1 MNYSLQVDPDT
12 GERFLAV
19 AARGQDLLKDPL
31 LNKGTAFTEEER
43 GIFGLRGLL
52 PDHVSTIEDQL
63 SRARTQLDS
72 KPEALQK
79 SIYLSGLQ
87 DRNETLFYRFLIENL
102 EEIVPIVY
110 TPVVAEACQHWSR
123 IFRRARGVYVTP
135 KDRGRIA
142 DLLQS
147 RPTRHPAVLVVTDNE
162 RILGIGDQGAGG
174 MGIPI
179 GKLAL
184 YTAGA
189 GIHPANTLPIS
200 LDVGT
205 NNEELLDDPLYLGLH
220 EPRLRGEEYWSL
232 IDEFVEAVLEVFP
245 DSLLQWEDFGNK
257 TSFRNL
263 DRYRDQLASFNDD
276 IEGTAALTVGGLLV
290 AMREHNTTWAEQRIV
305 IAGAGSAGIGL
316 ARTISAAMRASG
328 LTVDEARARIF
339 LVDSKSLVHESRTDI
354 TDTKREWAIPDE
366 LMSGWGVAG
375 SPTLHEVVRHVVPTV
390 LIGLSGRAGL
400 FTKEMIREIADGVER
415 PVIMPMSNPTNC
427 TEVIP
432 ADALDWTDGRALV
445 ATGSPFEPVEYDGYQ
460 RFIGQAN
467 NMYIFPAMGLGT
479 LAARA
484 RRITDGMFLASATAL
499 AASVSPAVAAGG
511 SLFPPITD
519 VRSVSRAVA
528 IAVGEQ
534 AIREGV
540 ADEQPDIAGKVD
552 DLIWW
557 PEYLPYRLAGGE
569 G

>member
-1 MNYSLQVDPDT
+1 MNYSLQVDPES
-12 GERFLAV
+12 GERYLAV
-19 AARGQDLLKDPL
+19 AVRGQDLLKDPL
-31 LNKGTAFTEEER
+31 LNKGTAFTDEER
-43 GIFGLRGLL
+43 DAFGLRGLL
-52 PDHVSTIEDQL
+52 PDHISSIEDQL
-63 SRARTQLDS
+63 ARARTQIES
-72 KPEALQK
+72 KPEDLQK

-102 EEIVPIVY
+102 EETVPIVY
-110 TPVVAEACQHWSR
+110 TPVVAEACKHWSR

-135 KDRGRIA
+135 KDRGRIP
-142 DLLQS
+142 DLLRS
-147 RPTRHPAVLVVTDNE
+147 RPTRHPSVIVATDNE
-162 RILGIGDQGAGG
+162 RILGIGDQGTGG

-189 GIHPANTLPIS
+189 GIHPANTLPVS

-205 NNEELLDDPLYLGLH
+205 NNEDLLHDPLYLGLH
-220 EPRLRGEEYWSL
+220 EPRLRGDEYWSL
-232 IDEFVEAVLEVFP
+232 IDEFVEAVIEVFP

-257 TSFRNL
+257 TSFTNL
-263 DRYRDQLASFNDD
+263 DRYRDRLASFNDD

-290 AMREHNTTWAEQRIV
+290 AMREHNSTWDEQRIV

-316 ARTISAAMRASG
+316 ARTISAAMRESG
-328 LTVDEARARIF
+328 LSDDEARSRIF
-339 LVDSKSLVHESRTDI
+339 LVDSKSLVNESRTDL
-354 TDTKREWAIPDE
+354 TETKREWAIPD
-366 LMSGWGVAG
+366 GWIAGWSAAG
-375 SPTLHEVVRHVVPTV
+375 SPTLHEVVRHVKPTV
-390 LIGLSGRAGL
+390 LIGLSGQAGL
-400 FTKEMIREIADGVER
+400 FTKEMIREVADAVER
-415 PVIMPMSNPTNC
+415 PVIMPMSNPTDC

-432 ADALDWTDGRALV
+432 ADALDWTEGRAV
-445 ATGSPFEPVEYDGYQ
+445 IATGSPFEPVDYNGFP

-499 AASVSPAVAAGG
+499 AGCVSPAVAAGG

-519 VRSVSRAVA
+519 VRTVSRAVA
-528 IAVGEQ
+528 VAVGEQ

-540 ADEQPDIAGKVD
+540 ADEQPDVAGKVD

-557 PEYLPYRLAGGE
+557 PDYLPYRPVDAGS
-569 G
+569 